1 MNRIEFANSL
11 ECSDHIISN
20 YDNFM
25 VCYDI
30 INYYDMIQ
38 VNNYS
43 IIDAN
48 KILFNISIPSDVS
61 VNKIKRILDRTIINK
76 YNSIYQI
83 QSNIIDNDKL
93 NIILYKTGVS
103 G

>member
-11 ECSDHIISN
+11 ECSDHIIDN

-25 VCYDI
+25 ACYDI
-30 INYYDMIQ
+30 VNYYDMIQ
-38 VNNYS
+38 VDNYN

-93 NIILYKTGVS
+93 NIILYRMGVS

>member
-11 ECSDHIISN
+11 QCTDHINSH
-20 YDNFM
+20 YDEFM
-25 VCYDI
+25 VCFDI
-30 INYYDMIQ
+30 VNFYNMIQ
-38 VNNYS
+38 VDDYN

-61 VNKIKRILDRTIINK
+61 VNKIKNILDTTIVNK
-76 YNSIYQI
+76 YNSIFQI

>member
-11 ECSDHIISN
+11 QCKDHIN
-20 YDNFM
+20 NHYDEFM
-25 VCYDI
+25 VCFDI
-30 INYYDMIQ
+30 VNCYDMIR
-38 VNNYS
+38 VDNYN

-61 VNKIKRILDRTIINK
+61 ANKIKYILDNLIVNK
-76 YNSIYQI
+76 YHSIFQI
-83 QSNIIDNDKL
+83 QSTIIDNDKL